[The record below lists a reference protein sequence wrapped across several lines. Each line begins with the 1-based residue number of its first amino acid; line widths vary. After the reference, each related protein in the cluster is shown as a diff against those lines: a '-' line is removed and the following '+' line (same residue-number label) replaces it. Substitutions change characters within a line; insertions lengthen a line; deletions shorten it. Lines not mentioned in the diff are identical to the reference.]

1 MPRLCLICASIC
13 QMAPS
18 QSAAPSAACRH
29 THPPAAA
36 RVALPLQK
44 GEHDGAAFPAAAQHS
59 QSPMDGAA
67 VGAGAAAVGAAR
79 PKLAAVIWAS
89 LGVACVLLVA
99 GHVAQG
105 SLRGGRIQASAGAAW
120 RMAARGCPPCNA
132 SLVSGLQANSSVAW
146 QVLATT
152 QLAPNGSAWE
162 TAAARTRLELRHC
175 ALRRFTPAE
184 ARKCLAGRPLVVI
197 GDSLSRYQYM
207 SLIYFLEFGAYPNS
221 SPDTAQLPSVVYQP
235 HGSKNMNAYYNGELL
250 GRM

>member
-1 MPRLCLICASIC
+1 
-13 QMAPS
+13 
-18 QSAAPSAACRH
+18 
-29 THPPAAA
+29 
-36 RVALPLQK
+36 
-44 GEHDGAAFPAAAQHS
+44 
-59 QSPMDGAA
+59 
-67 VGAGAAAVGAAR
+67 
-79 PKLAAVIWAS
+79 
-89 LGVACVLLVA
+89 
-99 GHVAQG
+99 
-105 SLRGGRIQASAGAAW
+105 
-120 RMAARGCPPCNA
+120 
-132 SLVSGLQANSSVAW
+132 LVSGLQANSSVAW